1 VSRGPLA
8 FAANLTTLFTERAFL
23 DRFEA
28 ASEAGFEAVECQLPY
43 GHPVEQIRR
52 KLDEHGL
59 ALVLH
64 NLPAGDWEAGERG
77 IACHPDRIDEFD
89 AGVELAME
97 YASALGCGQVNCLA
111 GIQPAGVKASEARA
125 TLIRNV
131 RFAARR
137 LHGLGIALL
146 VEPINTQDVPGFF
159 LPGVTAALAVI
170 REAGVDNVHL
180 QFDAY
185 HAHMMGAHAAAVVS
199 ASGSAIRHV
208 QIADV
213 PGRREPGTGTL
224 DFEDLFGAL
233 VRAKYQGWIG
243 CEYNPIGR
251 TEDGLGWIQPYLSE
265 WRI

>member
-1 VSRGPLA
+1 MSGGPLV
-8 FAANLTTLFTERAFL
+8 FAANLTTLFTERPFL

-43 GHPVEQIRR
+43 GHPVAEIRR
-52 KLDEHGL
+52 RLDAHGL

-77 IACHPDRIDEFD
+77 IGCHPDRIDEFD
-89 AGVELAME
+89 AGLELAIE

-111 GIQPAGVKASEARA
+111 GIQPAGVSASEARA
-125 TLIRNV
+125 TLIRNI
-131 RFAARR
+131 RSAARR
-137 LHGLGIALL
+137 LHEVGIALL

-159 LPGVTAALAVI
+159 LPGVSAALDVI
-170 REAGVDNVHL
+170 REAGMDNVHL

-199 ASGSAIRHV
+199 ASSSAMRHV

-213 PGRREPGTGTL
+213 PGRHEPGTGTL
-224 DFEDLFGAL
+224 DFDDFFAAL

-251 TEDGLGWIQPYLSE
+251 TEDGLGWIQPYLTE
-265 WRI
+265 WRM